1 MRVLINKITELEK
14 LQEDKMQV
22 IKTKGIQ
29 QWNKTL
35 WSQQNNPEKKFNFN
49 DYVLKISYT
58 QGSLLG
64 NGLER
69 TKYNMC
75 CQITLCYW

>member
-35 WSQQNNPEKKFNFN
+35 WSQ
-49 DYVLKISYT
+49 
-58 QGSLLG
+58 
-64 NGLER
+64 
-69 TKYNMC
+69 
-75 CQITLCYW
+75 